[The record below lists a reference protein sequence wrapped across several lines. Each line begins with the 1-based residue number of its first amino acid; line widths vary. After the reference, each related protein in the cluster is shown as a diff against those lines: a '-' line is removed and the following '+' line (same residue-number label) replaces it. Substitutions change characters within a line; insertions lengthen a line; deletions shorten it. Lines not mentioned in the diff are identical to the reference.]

1 MNNKEQNKSM
11 NYFLDKIVKTVKYFV
26 FFILIGCN
34 TCGKYNI
41 SNFKNNL
48 DTFER
53 VKNVIITSNLLEN
66 NNNNNNE
73 IALKILKASILS
85 KDYLVLKKIGLN
97 NIQIFKEVIVFK
109 FSYKSDDNYF
119 EKKIDTKL
127 ETKTTNKTCNHFLF
141 YSKNN
146 YSKLQVMSYPRYA
159 ECRKNYEEINAF
171 WTYSSQL
178 WYCDD

>member
-1 MNNKEQNKSM
+1 MKNQYQNKSM
-11 NYFLDKIVKTVKYFV
+11 NYFLDKIVKTVKYCV

-34 TCGKYNI
+34 TCGKYDI

-53 VKNVIITSNLLEN
+53 VKNVITTLNLLEK
-66 NNNNNNE
+66 NNNE
-73 IALKILKASILS
+73 LALKILKASILS

-119 EKKIDTKL
+119 EKKIDIKL
-127 ETKTTNKTCNHFLF
+127 RTKTTNKTCNHFLF
-141 YSKNN
+141 YSKDN
-146 YSKLQVMSYPRYA
+146 YSKLEVMSYPRYA

>member
-1 MNNKEQNKSM
+1 MDNKEQNKSM
-11 NYFLDKIVKTVKYFV
+11 NYFLDKIAKAIKYCL
-26 FFILIGCN
+26 FFIIIGCN
-34 TCGKYNI
+34 TCDRYDV

-53 VKNVIITSNLLEN
+53 VKNVIISLNLLEEN
-66 NNNNNNE
+66 LNE
-73 IALKILKASILS
+73 LDLKNLRASVID
-85 KDYLVLKKIGLN
+85 KDYLILKKLGLN
-97 NIQIFKEVIVFK
+97 NIQVFKEVIVFK

-127 ETKTTNKTCNHFLF
+127 NTKTTNKTCNHFLF

-146 YSKLQVMSYPRYA
+146 HFKLEVMSYPRYA
-159 ECRKNYEEINAF
+159 ECRKDYEGINDF
-171 WTYSSQL
+171 WTYSYQL

>member
-1 MNNKEQNKSM
+1 MNNKEQNKAM
-11 NYFLDKIVKTVKYFV
+11 NFLLDKIVKTIKYCV
-26 FFILIGCN
+26 FFILIGCS
-34 TCGKYNI
+34 TCDKYNS

-48 DTFER
+48 DTFKR
-53 VKNVIITSNLLEN
+53 VKNVIITLNLLEK
-66 NNNNNNE
+66 NNNE
-73 IALKILKASILS
+73 LALKILKASILH
-85 KDYLVLKKIGLN
+85 KDYLVLKKLGLN

-141 YSKNN
+141 YSKDND
-146 YSKLQVMSYPRYA
+146 SKLEVMSYPRYA
-159 ECRKNYEEINAF
+159 ECRKDYEEINDF

>member
-53 VKNVIITSNLLEN
+53 VKNVIITSNLLE